1 MENGFL
7 KSVFASFT
15 GVVMGFG
22 TLFFL
27 LIIMAICI
35 AKCGG
40 SDSEAET
47 ADIKANSVIRITLD
61 NAMPEL
67 TDNISSDADFSLSNA
82 RTPGLRATVKAIEY
96 AKTDDNI
103 KGIYL
108 DLDTKPMG
116 AATRSTL
123 RNALLDFKKS
133 GKFIISYSTSYSQG
147 SYYLASAADKVYLNP
162 QGSIDWSGIAAQIPF
177 FKGMF
182 DKLGVSAQVYYA
194 GKFKSATEPFRRT
207 EMSPENK
214 LQVREYLEENYQ
226 TMLKDVA
233 ESRKIDYSELRRLAN
248 DLLVRTPSDA
258 LKNKMVDGLKY
269 KDEIL
274 ADLRTRLKLDKKE
287 KINSIDLADYVLA
300 NPEKAGD
307 GGKIAVVYAE
317 GSIGDGRSEGG
328 SIGGDTYA
336 ELFRK
341 LREDEDVKA
350 IVLRI
355 NSGGGSA
362 LASDIMW
369 RELELCK
376 KEKKP
381 VIVTMGDVAASGG
394 YYIAANADK
403 IFAEKN
409 TITGSIG
416 VFGMI
421 PNAGKFMRE
430 KLGITFDTLK
440 TGKFSVAAQRNIYYE
455 YNDEEGAIIQQSI
468 DTIYK
473 NFLARVANGRKMTTE
488 QVNEIAQGRV
498 WTGRKALEIGL
509 VDSIG
514 GLQDAINTAAK
525 FAKLKDYEL
534 VQYPKQKKP
543 LQALLDK
550 IKGGAGDDATK
561 ALIKQQ
567 LGDQLFQQYLM
578 LEKVRKMSGIQ
589 MRMPF
594 EIMMQ

>member
-1 MENGFL
+1 MENNFF

-22 TLFFL
+22 TLVFL
-27 LIIMAICI
+27 LAFVLFCI
-35 AKCGG
+35 SKCGG
-40 SDSEAET
+40 DSEAET
-47 ADIKANSVIRITLD
+47 ADIKENSVIKITLD
-61 NAMPEL
+61 NAIPEL
-67 TDNISSDADFSLSNA
+67 TDNVDSEADFSLSNS
-82 RTPGLRATVKAIEY
+82 RTPGLRATVKALEF

-108 DLDTKPMG
+108 DLAAKPMG
-116 AATRSTL
+116 AATRTAL

-133 GKFIISYSTSYSQG
+133 GKFVIAYSTSYSQG
-147 SYYLASAADKVYLNP
+147 SYYLASVADKVYLNP
-162 QGSIDWSGIAAQIPF
+162 QGSLDWSGIAAQIPF

-226 TMLKDVA
+226 TMLKEIA
-233 ESRKIDYSELRRLAN
+233 ESRKMEYSELRHLAN
-248 DLLVRTPSDA
+248 ELLVRTPSDA

-274 ADLRTRLKLDKKE
+274 AELRTRLKLDKKD
-287 KINSIDLADYVLA
+287 KINAVDLTDYVLA
-300 NPEKAGD
+300 NPEKAGSGD
-307 GGKIAVVYAE
+307 EIAVVYAE
-317 GSIGDGRSEGG
+317 GSIGDGKSEGG
-328 SIGGDTYA
+328 SIGGDTYS

-421 PNAGKFMRE
+421 PNAGKFMRD

-473 NFLARVANGRKMTTE
+473 TFLARVANGRKMTVE

-514 GLQDAINTAAK
+514 GLQDAINSAAK
-525 FAKLKDYEL
+525 FAKLKDYKL
-534 VQYPKQKKP
+534 SQYPKQKKP
-543 LQALLDK
+543 LEVLLNK
-550 IKGGAGDDATK
+550 LKGGAGDEAAAKT
-561 ALIKQQ
+561 LIKQQ
-567 LGDQLFQQYLM
+567 LGSELFQQYLM
-578 LEKVRKMSGIQ
+578 LEKMRKMSGIQ
-589 MRMPF
+589 MRLPF
-594 EIMMQ
+594 ELIMQ